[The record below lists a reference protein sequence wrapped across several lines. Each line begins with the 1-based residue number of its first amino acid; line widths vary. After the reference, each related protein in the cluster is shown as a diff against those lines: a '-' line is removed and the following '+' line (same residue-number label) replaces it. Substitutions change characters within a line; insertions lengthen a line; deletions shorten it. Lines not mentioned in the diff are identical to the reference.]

1 MMLFEDDTLHEEC
14 GVVGIYLD
22 GERKDAARLAYY
34 GLYALQHRGQESA
47 GITVNNGGK
56 LESVKGMGLVADV
69 FNEQNM
75 GHLEGPMAIGHVR
88 YSTAGDKDMSNCQ
101 PLVAKYKH
109 GSIALAH
116 NGNLTN
122 SDSIREMLED
132 EGVIF
137 QSTTDSEAILNLIA
151 RHYNRGL
158 ENAIRNTMNLLK
170 GAYAIVLTT
179 GEQLI
184 GIRDPHGL
192 RPLCIGECK
201 DGGYVLASES
211 CALDVVDATFVRDV
225 APGEMVIID
234 QDGLRS
240 IEPTNW
246 CQKKLCVFELIYLA
260 RPDSTI
266 DGESVYQFRERAGR
280 ILAKEC
286 GVEADVV
293 IAVPD
298 SGVPSA
304 IGYSNASG
312 IPYREG
318 LIKNRY
324 IGRTFIQ
331 PTQEMR
337 ENAVRIKLN
346 PLVHNIKDK
355 RVIMIDDSIVRGTT
369 SKRIVE
375 QVRKAGAKEIH
386 LCITSPPVQYS
397 CYFGIDTPYREY
409 LIGANMSVEEIRD
422 YIGADSL
429 TYLSCEGLKEAC
441 QGSNAFCKACF
452 NGNYPMEVP
461 LNQKPC
467 TKEEA

>member
-1 MMLFEDDTLHEEC
+1 MNFFEEDTLHEEC
-14 GVVGIYLD
+14 GVVGIYLNTC
-22 GERKDAARLAYY
+22 EDAARYAYY

-47 GITVNNGGK
+47 GITINKEGK
-56 LESVKGMGLVADV
+56 LNCVKGMGLVADV
-69 FNEQNM
+69 FDENNIASLQGNI
-75 GHLEGPMAIGHVR
+75 AIGHVR
-88 YSTAGDKDMSNCQ
+88 YSTAGDKDISNCQ

-109 GSIALAH
+109 GSISLAH

-122 SDSIREMLED
+122 SDSIREVLED

-137 QSTTDSEAILNLIA
+137 QSTTDSEAILNLLA

-158 ENAIRNTMNLLK
+158 ENAIRTTMNLLK

-179 GEQLI
+179 GTQLI

-192 RPLCIGECK
+192 RPLCIGKCK
-201 DGGYVLASES
+201 DGYVLASES
-211 CALDVVDATFVRDV
+211 CALDVVDAEFVRDV
-225 APGEMVIID
+225 MPGEIIIID
-234 QDGLRS
+234 ENGLKS
-240 IEPTNW
+240 IEPTSW

-266 DGESVYQFRERAGR
+266 DDYSVYQFRERAGH
-280 ILAKEC
+280 ILSKEC

-337 ENAVRIKLN
+337 ENAVKIKLN
-346 PLVHNIKDK
+346 PLVHNLKDK

-369 SKRIVE
+369 CKRIVE
-375 QVRKAGAKEIH
+375 QVKKAGAKEVH
-386 LCITSPPVQYS
+386 VCITSPPVQYS
-397 CYFGIDTPYREY
+397 CYFGIDTPDREN
-409 LIGANMSVEEIRD
+409 LIGSTMSVEEIKD

-429 TYLSCEGLKEAC
+429 TYLSLEGLKEAC
-441 QGSNAFCKACF
+441 HGSNDFCRACF

-461 LNQKPC
+461 FNQKHEC
-467 TKEEA
+467 

>member
-1 MMLFEDDTLHEEC
+1 MDVWGQDTLQEEC
-14 GVVGIYLD
+14 GVMGVYLN
-22 GERKDAARLAYY
+22 ELQNASHYVYY

-47 GITVNNGGK
+47 GITANKEGVLTCIK
-56 LESVKGMGLVADV
+56 DMGLVADV
-69 FNEQNM
+69 FDETKLNT
-75 GHLEGPMAIGHVR
+75 LEGNLAIGHVR
-88 YSTAGDKDMSNCQ
+88 YSTTGDKDLSNCQ

-122 SDSIREMLED
+122 SDSIREVLED

-137 QSTTDSEAILNLIA
+137 QTTTDSEAILNLFA

-158 ENAIRNTMNLLK
+158 ENAIRTTMQLLK
-170 GAYAIVLTT
+170 GAYAIVMTT
-179 GEQLI
+179 GSQLI
-184 GIRDPHGL
+184 GVRDPHGL
-192 RPLCIGECK
+192 RPLCIGKCK
-201 DGGYVLASES
+201 GGYILASES
-211 CALDVVDATFVRDV
+211 CALDVVDAEFVRDV
-225 APGEMVIID
+225 APGEIVIID
-234 QDGLRS
+234 ENGITSLK
-240 IEPTNW
+240 PKTW

-266 DGESVYQFRERAGR
+266 DGNSVYRFREHAGR
-280 ILAKEC
+280 ILSKEC

-331 PTQEMR
+331 PTQAMR

-375 QVRKAGAKEIH
+375 QVRKAGAKEVH
-386 LCITSPPVQYS
+386 VCITSPPVKYS
-397 CYFGIDTPYREY
+397 CYFGIDTPDREN
-409 LIGANMSVEEIRD
+409 LISANMTNEEVRD

-429 TYLSCEGLKEAC
+429 TFLSLEGLKEAC
-441 QGSNAFCKACF
+441 GGCSDFCRACF
-452 NGNYPMEVP
+452 TGNYPMEVP
-461 LNQKPC
+461 MKQ
-467 TKEEA
+467 ED